1 MFKFAFIAADY
12 QTTLIGWFFTI
23 HAMTKE
29 VHTMNAESLTLEEFL
44 ANDYESYEYVK
55 GKLVPI
61 LPSTMEHG
69 EIGSNIVILLG
80 IYVRQHKLGEIY
92 IAETTFRIGESGR
105 KPDVAFVSQERIP
118 ENRRQASPIPPD
130 LAIEVVS
137 PTDKVY
143 DVLEKVF
150 AMLTDAF
157 GLRLEYLNAG
167 TKMVWVIEP
176 VLKTVTV
183 YRSPSDIK
191 ILTLNDTLTG
201 EEVVEGFQCAVAEIF
216 E

>member
-1 MFKFAFIAADY
+1 
-12 QTTLIGWFFTI
+12 
-23 HAMTKE
+23 
-29 VHTMNAESLTLEEFL
+29 
-44 ANDYESYEYVK
+44 
-55 GKLVPI
+55 
-61 LPSTMEHG
+61 MEHG

-80 IYVRQHKLGEIY
+80 NYVRQHKLGEIY

-130 LAIEVVS
+130 FAIEVVS
-137 PTDKVY
+137 PSDTVY
-143 DVLEKVF
+143 DILEKV
-150 AMLTDAF
+150 
-157 GLRLEYLNAG
+157 LEYLNAG

-176 VLKTVTV
+176 VLKTVTI
-183 YRSPSDIK
+183 YRSQNDIK

-201 EEVVEGFQCAVAEIF
+201 EEVVEGFQCAVAAIF